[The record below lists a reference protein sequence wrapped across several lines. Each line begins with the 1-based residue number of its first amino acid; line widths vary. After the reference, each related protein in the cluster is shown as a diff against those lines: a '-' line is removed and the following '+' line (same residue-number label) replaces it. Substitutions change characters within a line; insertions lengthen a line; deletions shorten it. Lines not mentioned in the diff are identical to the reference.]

1 MENPSYYAIIP
12 ANVRYSSI
20 NPNAKLLY
28 GEITALCFKS
38 GVCWASNGYFAALYD
53 TSPRAVQRWISELK
67 DAGFLALCGH
77 PNNPSTRGMKLAS
90 PPDKIV
96 VGSDE
101 SVMGTPDKIVT
112 HNNTSLNTTT
122 SHKTNEPKASSRAL
136 PARSIAILLEDLAEI
151 PTDLFT
157 AAWEKHRTT
166 GDVARDE
173 WAKFR
178 NHHISARSKHTRVDL
193 CWDTWCRNAAKWQ
206 RGSAAAAA
214 GAAGQGGGKRY
225 DPVAAAKSRAMAEL
239 FGDSTEGHGRSAAEA
254 DSDACPFGGGAETVG
269 TSFVDVSPS
278 HETRQRAAGG
288 ADGSD
293 SDRHE

>member
-20 NPNAKLLY
+20 TPNAKLLY
-28 GEITALCFKS
+28 GEITALCSKS

-77 PNNPSTRGMKLAS
+77 RNNPATRGMKIAS

-122 SHKTNEPKASSRAL
+122 SHKTNEPKASTRAL
-136 PARSIAILLEDLAEI
+136 PARSIAILLEDLAETPDEFI
-151 PTDLFT
+151 
-157 AAWEKHRTT
+157 ASAVNKHGFRQPLI
-166 GDVARDE
+166 DDE

-193 CWDTWCRNAAKWQ
+193 CWDTWCRNAAKWK
-206 RGSAAAAA
+206 RGGAAAAA
-214 GAAGQGGGKRY
+214 GASGQGGGKRY
-225 DPVAAAKSRAMAEL
+225 DPVAAAKGRAMAEL
-239 FGDSTEGHGRSAAEA
+239 FGERPEGHGGSAAEA
-254 DSDACPFGGGAETVG
+254 DSDACPFGGGAETVDA
-269 TSFVDVSPS
+269 SFVDVSPS
-278 HETRQRAAGG
+278 HETGQRAAGG
-288 ADGSD
+288 ADGGNP
-293 SDRHE
+293 DRHE